1 MQLNDDELINQ
12 QDDQIY
18 DQENDEQIEA
28 QEI

>member
-18 DQENDEQIEA
+18 DQENDEQIES